1 MSIADKRTCSVVK
14 ESLDHADVKA
24 HLQAHVKYAGDKN
37 QPQKNRRARISTV
50 PVLNEDIEPDS
61 VKASPWQE
69 AVQSWTKESVG
80 SENTKSEF
88 PPRHRNSLLKPS

>member
-1 MSIADKRTCSVVK
+1 MSIADKRTCSFVK
-14 ESLDHADVKA
+14 ESLDHAGVKA

-61 VKASPWQE
+61 VKVSPWQE

-88 PPRHRNSLLKPS
+88 PPRHRTPLLKPS